1 MSTTVLS
8 GLCGVQ
14 PFKVGADATSV
25 GQRWERWKSS
35 FELYV
40 AASGITCDT
49 QKRALLLHC
58 AGSEVQDV
66 FNTMTDTGTKY
77 EDALSKL
84 DAYFTPKKDIP
95 WERLQFRRT
104 LPLRNESV
112 ENFVIRLKQ
121 AAKSCEFGDDI
132 SNQIRDQVLDKWT
145 EVEMKRKWYS
155 EKNLSLDK
163 LLEIARSY
171 QFRENTLATEKLTS
185 DASSSSV
192 VKDSVSRVNDKSRG
206 ASSRSNNYNKCY
218 RCGYTGHFQKDCPHK
233 SKTCNKC
240 HKIGHL
246 ASACRTQVHGSHT
259 STSRKSHGN
268 KTHARAAVEQS
279 VSSEVEEDLF
289 HVFNIGDESDTDC
302 FDLTVNNV
310 TIRMLPDSLL
320 PIYCQ
325 RRYMTKTVNIYQNFN
340 HVHVQCFHI

>member
-1 MSTTVLS
+1 MRISL
-8 GLCGVQ
+8 
-14 PFKVGADATSV
+14 
-25 GQRWERWKSS
+25 
-35 FELYV
+35 
-40 AASGITCDT
+40 
-49 QKRALLLHC
+49 
-58 AGSEVQDV
+58 
-66 FNTMTDTGTKY
+66 
-77 EDALSKL
+77 
-84 DAYFTPKKDIP
+84 PKKDIP

-121 AAKSCEFGDDI
+121 AAKSCEFGDDV

-171 QFRENTLATEKLTS
+171 QFRENTLVTEKFTS

-192 VKDSVSRVNDKSRG
+192 VKDSVSRLNDKSRG

-233 SKTCNKC
+233 SKTCNKY

-289 HVFNIGDESDTDC
+289 HVFNIGDEADTDY

-310 TIRMLPDSLL
+310 TIRMLPNSGAQVNLL
-320 PIYCQ
+320 PKEIYDKNCKHLPKLQ
-325 RRYMTKTVNIYQNFN
+325 PCVRSVFPYMSSKPLDTCGEFYSDIYEPVSKKCINRRIVVVEGKGFPLLCKNDSIELGLIQIGPSAPVA
-340 HVHVQCFHI
+340 HAVQTDSGKL